1 MQALA
6 FIFILIYSFFM
17 ICMIGSLD
25 QMTKQ
30 LIRMNIRLDEVIR
43 NMGGVIASRYS
54 RLNTRKQACEEIN
67 KMFGL
72 DIDVVFRE
80 DYREA
85 DDEMMFAGDT
95 GEKGTMSAMAIDLR
109 TN

>member
-1 MQALA
+1 MFQLKTEIWNEALTYLGISNTNMQ
-6 FIFILIYSFFM
+6 
-17 ICMIGSLD
+17 
-25 QMTKQ
+25 KKE
-30 LIRMNIRLDEVIR
+30 RMLTDEVIR